1 MNIALLPNMLVRNE
15 RIIHS
20 IKTALACLIGF
31 LVAKYIYVR
40 ADQWIVITTLVVMCA
55 QINVGSMIQKSY
67 LRFLG
72 TLAGSAIALLT
83 LFLFG
88 SNFQVSMIAVVLSAI
103 LFSYIATSDKS
114 YSESGT
120 LGAVT
125 VTIILLGQNPTIST
139 GIERCI
145 EISLGIL
152 IAAVVSQVIF
162 PIRAINHLHRN
173 QASTIRKLRTFYDTI
188 FLDRHVM
195 DDMDTLRNL
204 DEEIAKSLIL
214 QRKLASQAKQE
225 HMGKRFNRE
234 QFQQSLWIEREILR
248 CIVFMHHAYHATANT
263 KDILANNPVVRQFH
277 QAISES
283 LNKIAYYIEKERI
296 ETILIPNISSLISA
310 INEIST
316 ALDQNEKMHLDGF
329 LFCAE
334 ILVVRLNKLVELI

>member
-1 MNIALLPNMLVRNE
+1 MNIALFQNE
-15 RIIHS
+15 RLIHS
-20 IKTALACLIGF
+20 FKTAFACLIGF

-55 QINVGSMIQKSY
+55 QINVGSMLQKSY

-83 LFLFG
+83 LFFFG
-88 SNFQVSMIAVVLSAI
+88 SNFQINMIAVVLSAV
-103 LFSYIATSDKS
+103 LFSFIATSDKS

-152 IAAVVSQVIF
+152 IAALVSQFVF
-162 PIRAINHLHRN
+162 PIRALNHLHRN
-173 QASTIRKLRTFYDTI
+173 QAATIHKLRTFYNTI
-188 FLDRHVM
+188 FLDRHLMGEM
-195 DDMDTLRNL
+195 DILRNL
-204 DEEIAKSLIL
+204 DEEIAKSLIV

-225 HMGKRFNRE
+225 RLRQRFDRD
-234 QFQQSLWIEREILR
+234 QFQQALWVEREILR
-248 CIVFMHHAYHATANT
+248 SIIFMHHAYHATANT
-263 KDILANNPVVRQFH
+263 KEIISNSATAQQFH
-277 QAISES
+277 QQISES
-283 LNKIAYYIEKERI
+283 LDKIAHYIEKQRI
-296 ETILIPNISSLISA
+296 ETILIPNISSLTTA
-310 INEIST
+310 INEKST
-316 ALDQNEKMHLDGF
+316 QLDQNEKMHLDGF

-334 ILVVRLNKLVELI
+334 ILVARLNKLVELI